1 MKNSP
6 KSQFQPGSI
15 GIQKL
20 PRVILSRIP
29 KAVDTSNRV
38 KLNELVLKGVIKEN
52 EILQAIIEKNVIDG
66 IDEYFAARPT
76 NNEDVFIL
84 YNQHLDNPQEKNR
97 QEKDLLLVN
106 LTRAYILNIE
116 SKSTLV
122 DTKSKKIATT
132 SGKSKTTKSGHYQ
145 LGQTL
150 KILKFKLEDKLE
162 QEWSFIPLVYC
173 GKIDHGYEKQ
183 FCSKINQLII
193 TKEDNFV
200 KKLTTILD
208 QHTSPVNSSSYI
220 KDFHLIIS
228 EILPERVAIGKN
240 TVNNILDILVEIIH
254 ATGKAFAGSKGFR
267 GLCRLLAAKQTSKTG
282 KGKWR
287 NLPFI

>member
-150 KILKFKLEDKLE
+150 KILKYKLEDNLNRSGPSSHLSIVE
-162 QEWSFIPLVYC
+162 
-173 GKIDHGYEKQ
+173 
-183 FCSKINQLII
+183 
-193 TKEDNFV
+193 
-200 KKLTTILD
+200 KLTMAMR
-208 QHTSPVNSSSYI
+208 NS
-220 KDFHLIIS
+220 
-228 EILPERVAIGKN
+228 
-240 TVNNILDILVEIIH
+240 
-254 ATGKAFAGSKGFR
+254 FAPKSI
-267 GLCRLLAAKQTSKTG
+267 
-282 KGKWR
+282 
-287 NLPFI
+287 N

>member
-116 SKSTLV
+116 SKSTLE
-122 DTKSKKIATT
+122 DTKYKKKYTT
-132 SGKSKTTKSGHYQ
+132 SGKSKTVKSGHFQ

-173 GKIDHGYEKQ
+173 GKIDHGYKKE

-208 QHTSPVNSSSYI
+208 QHTSHVNSSSYI

-240 TVNNILDILVEIIH
+240 TVNNILDILVEIMNYNCS
-254 ATGKAFAGSKGFR
+254 FC
-267 GLCRLLAAKQTSKTG
+267 LYYD
-282 KGKWR
+282 
-287 NLPFI
+287 